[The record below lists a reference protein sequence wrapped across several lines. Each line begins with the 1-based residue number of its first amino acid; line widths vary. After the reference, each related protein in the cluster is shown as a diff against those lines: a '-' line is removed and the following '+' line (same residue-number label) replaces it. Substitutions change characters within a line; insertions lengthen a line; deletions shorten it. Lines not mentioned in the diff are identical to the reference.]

1 MIILKRL
8 EDCLK
13 NNYGSYILPFF
24 WQHGDS
30 QELLLEEII
39 AIEKSGAK
47 EFCVESRVHND
58 FCDDK
63 WWDDF
68 GFILKEAQERKMRV
82 WLLDDKR
89 FPSGYANGSIEKHPE
104 FKKKHIRLSFVDV
117 VGSKPGSALILP
129 KIDAENEKLINIV
142 AYRRNDDCVSICGE
156 PIGLMDKLKDG
167 LVFFDIPEGFYRV
180 FFIIET
186 RLGNARYN
194 LIDMLNPDSCKLQ
207 LEAVYEPHYEH
218 FKEYFGKTFAGFFS
232 DEPCFG
238 NEAGFVDSI
247 LGKADMLVPI
257 SDELIDML
265 SESMGKSKDY
275 TLNIL
280 PILWQKHERIMHTL
294 RYNYM
299 DAATYLY
306 KRNFSDLLGDWC
318 RAHGVMYIGHII
330 EDNNLHMRLGAGV
343 GHFFRALS
351 GQDMSGCDIVL
362 NQMVPGFNDHTHMA
376 PIAAKIANPEFF
388 RYALAKLCSSDSH
401 LDPKK
406 KGRALC
412 EIFGAF
418 GWAEG
423 IPMMKCLAD
432 HFLVS
437 GINHFVP
444 HAFSNR
450 YPNPDCPP
458 HFYIGGKNPQF
469 EMFSKLTKYMQKMCH
484 LLYGGNHVSNVAV
497 LYNCEAEWC
506 AGDYDLFQKVSKLLL
521 QNQIDFDFVPSD
533 YLDNVAFKD
542 NSFVINGE
550 CFKTIVV
557 SRSSVLPEKLI
568 EQLRLLSENGVEVI
582 FCEQFPEK
590 YADSENKVDCGGFTL
605 VKYSELVNTLEQY
618 RDIRLSNERKYLR
631 YYHIN
636 NEGKD
641 VYMFSNEDINNEIDT
656 EITLRHSGE
665 YIKYNAWD
673 NSIRHGKL
681 DEKVLK
687 LKLQPSESCVI
698 IFEEHGRNV
707 TDSYKVYAPVEI
719 KPLWSITAFDEGGVV
734 LNDAAEKLYNL
745 AAKLPTFCGKIVY
758 EATVKLDSIPERIT
772 LGSVGEVATLYVNGV
787 KCSDELYFPYAFD
800 VKDKCVIGENKIV
813 AEVITNLGYRDRDY
827 CSTFLSLPPMGMIGP
842 VKLEY

>member
-1 MIILKRL
+1 MKRL
-8 EDCLK
+8 NECL
-13 NNYGSYILPFF
+13 NNQYGSYILPFF

-30 QELLLEEII
+30 KEELLEEII

-47 EFCVESRVHND
+47 EMCVESRVYAD
-58 FCDDK
+58 FCGEK

-68 GFILKEAQERKMRV
+68 GFILQEAKRRNMRV

-89 FPSGYANGSIEKHPE
+89 FPTGYANGSVEKHPE
-104 FKKKHIRLSFVDV
+104 LKKKHIRLSFVDV
-117 VGSKPGSALILP
+117 VGPKPCSAVCLP
-129 KIDAENEKLINIV
+129 KIDAVNERLVNIV
-142 AYRRNDDCVSICGE
+142 AYRRNDDCESICGM
-156 PIGLMDKLKDG
+156 PLGLIDKLHDG
-167 LVFFDIPEGFYRV
+167 LVFFDIPHGFYRV
-180 FFIIET
+180 FFVIET

-194 LIDMLNPDSCKLQ
+194 MIDMLSADSCKLQ

-218 FKEYFGKTFAGFFS
+218 YKEYFGNTFAGFFS

-247 LGKADMLVPI
+247 LGKTDMLVPI

-265 SESMGKSKDY
+265 SEKMGKDKEYILDV
-275 TLNIL
+275 L
-280 PILWQKHERIMHTL
+280 PILWQKHEKIMHEL

-299 DAATYLY
+299 DAVTYLY

-318 RAHGVMYIGHII
+318 RELGVMYIGHVI
-330 EDNNLHMRLGAGV
+330 EDNNLHMRLGAGA

-376 PIAAKIANPEFF
+376 PISAKMANPEFF
-388 RYALAKLCSSDSH
+388 RYCLAKLAASDSH

-406 KGRALC
+406 KGRAMC

-423 IPMMKCLAD
+423 VPMMKSLAD

-469 EMFSKLTKYMQKMCH
+469 DMFSKLTVYMQRMCH
-484 LLYGGNHVSNVAV
+484 LLYGGKHVNNVAV

-506 AGDYDLFQKVSKLLL
+506 SGDYDLFQKVSKILL

-533 YLDNVAFKD
+533 YLDDVTFD
-542 NSFVINGE
+542 DGGFTINGE
-550 CFKTIVV
+550 TFKTIIV
-557 SRSSVLPEKLI
+557 SRSSVLPETLIMKLKK
-568 EQLRLLSENGVEVI
+568 LSDNGVEVI
-582 FCEQFPEK
+582 FCEQFPTK
-590 YADSENKVDCGGFTL
+590 YSDSENAVDCSSFAL
-605 VKYSELVNTLEQY
+605 VKYSELANALSEY
-618 RDIRLSNERKYLR
+618 RVIKTSNECKYLR
-631 YYHIN
+631 YYHVN
-636 NEGKD
+636 NDGKD
-641 VYMFSNEDINNEIDT
+641 VYMFCNEDINNEIDT
-656 EITLRHSGE
+656 EITLTHSGE

-673 NSIRHGKL
+673 NSVLYGSVNK
-681 DEKVLK
+681 KVLK

-698 IFEEHGRNV
+698 IFEEHGNAV
-707 TDSYKVYAPVEI
+707 TDTYKEYKSVEI
-719 KPLWSITAFDEGGVV
+719 KPVWNITALDENGVV
-734 LNDAAEKLYNL
+734 FTDSADNLYNL
-745 AAKLPTFCGKIVY
+745 AFKLPTFCGKIVY
-758 EATVKLDSIPERIT
+758 ETTINLDSLPERIS
-772 LGSVGEVATLYVNGV
+772 LGTVGEIATLYVNGK
-787 KCSDELYFPYAFD
+787 KCSDELYAPYAFD
-800 VKDKCVIGENKIV
+800 VKDKCVFGANKII
-813 AEVITNLGYRDRDY
+813 AEVITNLGYHDRDY
-827 CSTFLSLPPMGMIGP
+827 FSSFLSLPPMGMIGP
-842 VKLEY
+842 IKLEY

>member
-1 MIILKRL
+1 MKRL
-8 EDCLK
+8 DECI
-13 NNYGSYILPFF
+13 NNEYGSYILPFF

-30 QELLLEEII
+30 HELLLEEIE

-47 EFCVESRVHND
+47 EFCVESRVHNE
-58 FCDDK
+58 FCEDK

-68 GFILKEAQERKMRV
+68 GFILQEAKRRNMRV

-89 FPSGYANGSIEKHPE
+89 FPTGYANGSVDKHPE
-104 FKKKHIRLSFVDV
+104 LKKKHIRLSFVDV
-117 VGSKPGSALILP
+117 VGPKPCSAVCLP
-129 KIDAENEKLINIV
+129 KIDAVNEKLVNIV
-142 AYRRNDDCVSICGE
+142 AYKRNDDGVSLCGE
-156 PIGLMDKLKDG
+156 PACLMDKHKNG
-167 LVFFDIPEGFYRV
+167 LVFFDIPDGFYRV
-180 FFIIET
+180 FFVIET

-194 LIDMLNPDSCKLQ
+194 MIDMLNPDSCKLQ

-218 FKEYFGKTFAGFFS
+218 YKEYFGSTFVGFFS

-247 LGKADMLVPI
+247 LGKTDMLVPI

-265 SESMGKSKDY
+265 SEKMGKDKEYILDV
-275 TLNIL
+275 L
-280 PILWQKHERIMHTL
+280 PILWQKHESIMHEL

-299 DAATYLY
+299 DCITYLY

-318 RAHGVMYIGHII
+318 REHGVMYIGHII
-330 EDNNLHMRLGAGV
+330 EDNNLHMRLGAGA

-376 PIAAKIANPEFF
+376 PIAAKMANPEFF
-388 RYALAKLCSSDSH
+388 RYCLAKLASSDSH

-406 KGRALC
+406 KGRAMC

-423 IPMMKCLAD
+423 VPMMKNLVD

-469 EMFSKLTKYMQKMCH
+469 DMFSKLTVYMQRMCH
-484 LLYGGNHVSNVAV
+484 LLYGGKHVNNVAV

-506 AGDYDLFQKVSKLLL
+506 SGDYDLFQKVSKILL

-533 YLDNVAFKD
+533 YLDDVAFD
-542 NSFVINGE
+542 DGGFQINGE
-550 CFKTIVV
+550 TFKTIIV
-557 SRSSVLPEKLI
+557 SRSSVLPETLIKKLKK
-568 EQLRLLSENGVEVI
+568 LSDNGVEVV
-582 FCEQFPEK
+582 FCEQFPTK
-590 YADSENKVDCGGFTL
+590 YADSENKVYCSNFTL
-605 VKYSELVNTLEQY
+605 VKYSELVNALSEY
-618 RDIRLSNERKYLR
+618 RDVKTSNECKYLR
-631 YYHIN
+631 YYHVKSESNDI
-636 NEGKD
+636 
-641 VYMFSNEDINNEIDT
+641 YMFSNEDINKEIGT
-656 EITLRHSGE
+656 EITLTHSGE

-673 NSIRHGKL
+673 NSVLYGSVNK
-681 DEKVLK
+681 KVLK

-698 IFEEHGRNV
+698 IFEEHGKAL
-707 TDSYKVYAPVEI
+707 TDTYKDYKSVEI
-719 KPLWSITAFDEGGVV
+719 KPIWNITAFDENGVV
-734 LNDAAEKLYNL
+734 FTDLTDSLYNL
-745 AAKLPTFCGKIVY
+745 ALKLPTFCGKIVY
-758 EATVKLDSIPERIT
+758 ETTVTLDNIPDRIT
-772 LGSVGEVATLYVNGV
+772 LGTVGEIATLYVNGQ
-787 KCSDELYFPYAFD
+787 KCSDELYAPYAFD
-800 VKDKCVIGENKIV
+800 VKDKCAVGENKII

-827 CSTFLSLPPMGMIGP
+827 FSSFLSLPPMGMIGP

>member
-1 MIILKRL
+1 MKRL
-8 EDCLK
+8 DDCLS

-30 QELLLEEII
+30 HDLLREEII

-47 EFCVESRVHND
+47 EFCVESRVHNE
-58 FCDDK
+58 FCEDK
-63 WWDDF
+63 WWEDF
-68 GFILKEAQERKMRV
+68 AFILEEAKERNMRV

-89 FPSGYANGSIEKHPE
+89 FPTGYANGSVEKHPE
-104 FKKKHIRLSFVDV
+104 LKKKHIRLSYIDV
-117 VGSKPGSALILP
+117 VGPKPGSALTLP

-142 AYRRNDDCVSICGE
+142 SFRRNDDCVSICGE
-156 PIGLMDKLKDG
+156 PISLMDKLQNG

-180 FFIIET
+180 FFVVET

-194 LIDMLNPDSCKLQ
+194 LIDMLNPNSCKLQ
-207 LEAVYEPHYEH
+207 LSAVYEPHYEH
-218 FKEYFGKTFAGFFS
+218 FKEYFGNTFAGFFS

-247 LGKADMLVPI
+247 LGKEGMLVPI
-257 SDELIDML
+257 SDEFIDML
-265 SESMGKSKDY
+265 SERIEKNKDY
-275 TLNIL
+275 ILDIL
-280 PILWQKHERIMHTL
+280 PILWQNHKSIMHEL

-299 DAATYLY
+299 DAVTYLY

-343 GHFFRALS
+343 GHFFRAMS

-362 NQMVPGFNDHTHMA
+362 NQMVPGFNDHTHIA
-376 PIAAKIANPEFF
+376 PISAKMANPEFF
-388 RYALAKLCSSDSH
+388 RYALSKLAASDSH

-406 KGRALC
+406 KGRAMC

-423 IPMMKCLAD
+423 VPMMKSLVD

-458 HFYIGGKNPQF
+458 HFYVGGKNHQF
-469 EMFSKLTKYMQKMCH
+469 HMFSKLTEYMQKMCH
-484 LLYGGNHVSNVAV
+484 LLCGGNHVNNIAV

-506 AGDYDLFQKVSKLLL
+506 AGEYDLFQKVSKLLL

-533 YLDNVAFKD
+533 YLDNAIVD
-542 NSFVINGE
+542 NGTFTINGE
-550 CFKTIVV
+550 CFKTIVI
-557 SRSSVLPEKLI
+557 SRSSVVPEALIKKLK
-568 EQLRLLSENGVEVI
+568 RLTDNGVEVI
-582 FCEQFPEK
+582 FCGEFPK
-590 YADSENKVDCGGFTL
+590 MYADSENAVDCSSFTL
-605 VKYSELVNTLEQY
+605 VKYTELVNKLSEY
-618 RDIRLSNERKYLR
+618 RDIRLSNECKYLR
-631 YYHIN
+631 FYHIN

-641 VYMFSNEDINNEIDT
+641 VYMFSNEDINNVIDT
-656 EITLRHSGE
+656 EIILRHSGE
-665 YIKYNAWD
+665 YIRYNAWD
-673 NSIRHGKL
+673 NSIKYGRLNG
-681 DEKVLK
+681 KVLK

-698 IFEEHGRNV
+698 IFEEHGQAV
-707 TDSYKVYAPVEI
+707 TDTYKEYTPIEI
-719 KPLWSITAFDEGGVV
+719 KPLWSITASDENGVV
-734 LNDAAEKLYNL
+734 INDTTDRLYNL
-745 AAKLPTFCGKIVY
+745 AVKCPNFCGKVVY
-758 EATVKLDSIPERIT
+758 ETVIT
-772 LGSVGEVATLYVNGV
+772 LDTVPDRISLGNVGEIATLFVNGK
-787 KCSDELYFPYAFD
+787 KCTDELYFPYAFY

-827 CSTFLSLPPMGMIGP
+827 FSSFLSLPPIGMIGP
-842 VKLEY
+842 VNLEY

>member
-1 MIILKRL
+1 MKRMD
-8 EDCLK
+8 DCLK
-13 NNYGSYILPFF
+13 GNYGSYILPFF

-47 EFCVESRVHND
+47 EFCVESRVHNE
-58 FCDDK
+58 FCEDK

-68 GFILKEAQERKMRV
+68 GFILKEAEKRNMRV

-89 FPSGYANGSIEKHPE
+89 FPTGFANGAIANHPE
-104 FKKKHIRLSFVDV
+104 LKKKHIRLANVDI
-117 VGSKPGSALILP
+117 VGPKPCSALILP
-129 KIDAENEKLINIV
+129 KIDTENERLVNIV
-142 AYRRNDDCVSICGE
+142 AFRRNDDCVSVYGE
-156 PIGLMDKLKDG
+156 PICLKDNLYKG
-167 LVFFDIPEGFYRV
+167 LVLFDIPEGFYRV

-186 RLGNARYN
+186 RVGNARYN
-194 LIDMLNPDSCKLQ
+194 MIDMLNPDSCRLQ

-218 FKEYFGKTFAGFFS
+218 FKEYFGNTFAGFFS

-238 NEAGFVDSI
+238 NEVGYVDSF

-265 SESMGKSKDY
+265 SDKMGKNKACI
-275 TLNIL
+275 LNIL
-280 PILWQKHERIMHTL
+280 PMLWQKNESIMHEL

-299 DAATYLY
+299 DAVTYLY

-362 NQMVPGFNDHTHMA
+362 NQMVPGFNDYSHTA
-376 PIAAKIANPEFF
+376 PISAKIANPEFF
-388 RYALAKLCSSDSH
+388 RYALAKLAVSDSH

-406 KGRALC
+406 KGRAMC

-423 IPMMKCLAD
+423 IPMMKSLAD

-469 EMFSKLTKYMQKMCH
+469 EIFTKLIEYMQKICH
-484 LLYGGNHVSNVAV
+484 LLYGGKHVNNVAV

-506 AGDYDLFQKVSKLLL
+506 ACDYDLFQKISKILL

-533 YLDNVAFKD
+533 YLDNATFD
-542 NSFVINGE
+542 NDGFIINGE

-568 EQLRLLSENGVEVI
+568 KQLKKLAENSVNVI
-582 FCEQFPEK
+582 FCDEFPQK
-590 YADSENKVDCGGFTL
+590 YADSEDSVDCSSFSL
-605 VKYSELVNTLEQY
+605 VKSSELINALERY
-618 RDIRLSNERKYLR
+618 RDIRLSNECKYLR

-636 NEGKD
+636 NDGKD
-641 VYMFSNEDINNEIDT
+641 VYMFSNEDINNEVNT
-656 EITLRHSGE
+656 EIILMHSGE
-665 YIKYNAWD
+665 YIRYNAWD
-673 NSIRHGKL
+673 DSLIYGKTY
-681 DEKVLK
+681 DNILK

-698 IFEEHGRNV
+698 IFEEHGKNV
-707 TDSYKVYAPVEI
+707 TDTFKEYNSNEINPVWNI
-719 KPLWSITAFDEGGVV
+719 SIDDGCGKTHIDTT
-734 LNDAAEKLYNL
+734 DKLYNL
-745 AAKLPTFCGKIVY
+745 AKKMPSFCGKIIY
-758 EATVKLDSIPERIT
+758 ESTLNLDRIPDRIT
-772 LGSVGEVATLYVNGV
+772 LGNVGEIATLFVNGK
-787 KCSDELYFPYAFD
+787 KCTEALYAPYAFD
-800 VKDKCVIGENKIV
+800 VKDKCVIGKNEFV
-813 AEVITNLGYRDRDY
+813 VEVITNLGYRDRDY
-827 CSTFLSLPPMGMIGP
+827 YSSFLSLPPMGMIGP